1 MIKMDQRKLIQ
12 KLNELRSLP
21 AETETVEFKEARNN
35 FNFDDLGKYFS
46 ALCNEANLKG
56 AEEAWLVFGVEDK
69 SRAIVGTNYRK
80 LNRAHLDA
88 LKNEIASHT
97 TGRISFVEI
106 HEVNLAEGRVV
117 MFQIP
122 AALKG
127 IPVAWKG
134 HYFGREAESISPL
147 NLEELER
154 IRRQRTSVDWS
165 AEICKSATISDLEPA
180 AISKARENFKTKNP
194 KLVEEIDRWD
204 DITFLNK
211 ARLTIGGKITN
222 TAIILLGKPE
232 SEHFISPAT
241 AHITWI
247 LKDKEN
253 IEKDYEH
260 FSCPFLLTVDQVFA
274 KIRNLKYRFI
284 PEEGTLFPQEVDQYE
299 PFSIRETLNNCIV
312 HQDYSLGGRINL
324 VESEDSWLI
333 FSNHGDFLPGS
344 IENVIKSNEPFSQYR
359 NEFLA
364 RAMVNLN
371 LIDTVGSG
379 IRRMFQ
385 LQRKRFFPMPDYDF
399 SDKKVRAT
407 ITGKVIDLDY
417 SKILAR
423 NPDLSLEEIILLDK
437 VQKRKELTEGEVQ
450 ILKAKGLIEGRK
462 PNFHFSVRLAELTD
476 QKAEYIKNKGLSDKY
491 YKDLILEFLKKYNSG
506 KRSDFQKLLL
516 NKLSDV
522 LSEKQK
528 QDKIKN
534 LLQTLKLE
542 GKILPKGKNWELK

>member
-1 MIKMDQRKLIQ
+1 MDQRKLIQ

-542 GKILPKGKNWELK
+542 GKILPKGKNWKLK